1 MVKSVE
7 YFKNLR
13 KFRLMMPI
21 HSLFFLFGIFSV
33 FVVLPA
39 HAQFTGEDYAIF
51 GGYDQSSGYNGRYF
65 QSGDTV
71 KLQGNFYAI
80 SNSSPQTLNDISV
93 DVTMHKPNGE
103 TVPILQNYV
112 PKKSGEF
119 EAEIHINDEFPI
131 GKYDF
136 SFSAHKEGQTSE
148 PNEHQSPF
156 YVARVK
162 QFVIPAEGKEF
173 RVQVESIE
181 FEISN
186 LTFDKESKSLTID
199 AKRIPGKYAADDY
212 LQFENQ
218 VGMIIQR
225 PLISPPFF
233 LVVNGQE
240 SYFDEYSTKITDDLY
255 SFEIN
260 LNQIQDEGTA
270 TLAGTYVV
278 PEFGA
283 IAVLVLVVSIF
294 SIVMLSGFPRL
305 NQNSL

>member
-1 MVKSVE
+1 MR
-7 YFKNLR
+7 Y
-13 KFRLMMPI
+13 
-21 HSLFFLFGIFSV
+21 LFFLFGFFSV
-33 FVVLPA
+33 FIVLPVY
-39 HAQFTGEDYAIF
+39 AQFTGEDYSIF
-51 GGYDQSSGYNGRYF
+51 GGYDQSIGANGSYF
-65 QSGDTV
+65 QPGDTV
-71 KLQGNFYAI
+71 HLQGNFYAI
-80 SNSSPQTLNDISV
+80 SNSSPQTLNDVLV
-93 DVTMHKPNGE
+93 DVTMNKPNGE

-119 EAEIHINDEFPI
+119 KAEIHITDEFPI

-156 YVARVK
+156 YVARIK

-173 RVQVESIE
+173 SVQTESIE

-186 LTFDKESKSLTID
+186 LTFDKESKSLTIET
-199 AKRIPGKYAADDY
+199 KRIPGKYAADDY
-212 LQFENQ
+212 LQFENS

-225 PLISPPFF
+225 PLLSPPFF

-240 SYFDEYSTKITDDLY
+240 SPLGENFIEITDEKY

-260 LNQIQDEGTA
+260 LNQIQDEGSA

-294 SIVMLSGFPRL
+294 SIMMFNRFFL
-305 NQNSL
+305 NI